1 MALVMLKDGGH
12 RVEVLISYTKG
23 DGRDFVRNTACY
35 FFLIRK
41 CNVLSISLKDNSIW
55 EIILL

>member
-1 MALVMLKDGGH
+1 MAGVMLNDGGH

-23 DGRDFVRNTACY
+23 DGRDFVRNTAC